1 MELLVIALLE
11 KKEPADWTKYRST
24 YASLMRMYPIVVIRK
39 KVKGRVVS
47 KIVAYLKRHEDI
59 WEEMFSLL
67 GWSITNKCEVPL
79 DIVKKI
85 YKKLLELTNEV
96 NKLRNE
102 MKLPEWVG
110 KELTPLM
117 GFGDLDHNRAT
128 RFFNEIE
135 RRFSEYRVAVEALR
149 RKIKRET
156 SFVRRLRTS
165 LAVALAIRGTH
176 EPALRRKLRERLR
189 ALLRKGIIPIDYSLN
204 FIITV
209 KKEMKSKGVSK
220 LWLSHEYYDPLEVLK
235 ELEERPAVVFLYPG
249 IFSIDYEERSV
260 GWGLKISE
268 KSL

>member
-79 DIVKKI
+79 DIMKKI
-85 YKKLLELTNEV
+85 YEKLLELTNEV

-102 MKLPEWVG
+102 MILPEWVS
-110 KELTPLM
+110 KELTPLI
-117 GFGDLDHNRAT
+117 GFGNLDLNRAM
-128 RFFNEIE
+128 RFFSEIE
-135 RRFSEYRVAVEALR
+135 RKFSEYRIAAETLKKKEKVE
-149 RKIKRET
+149 RET
-156 SFVRRLRTS
+156 SFIRRLRTS
-165 LAVALAIRGTH
+165 LTVALVIRGTSTS
-176 EPALRRKLRERLR
+176 ALRGKLRERLR

-209 KKEMKSKGVSK
+209 KKEIKSKGVSK

-235 ELEERPAVVFLYPG
+235 ELEARPAVIFLDPG
-249 IFSIDYEERSV
+249 TFDIDYEERDI
-260 GWGLKISE
+260 GWGLKVS
-268 KSL
+268 